1 MLNKKVVVVGD
12 ACIDIH
18 IKLSDYLN
26 EDSSKQ
32 MPYVACLGGTIANTA
47 LSIKR
52 LGVDV
57 SFLGSVGDDYAG
69 KQIITKLKENNIDTS
84 LTIVEKQLNTIN
96 VFALIDDLGE
106 RHLWGYPRENTAC
119 SYLNLEHIDLDAV
132 KNACW
137 LHSSGMTLLNDGSL
151 QESIVELFKLAYE
164 NNVPTSF
171 DFNTRVNDIKLL
183 NPKAVESIKKL
194 LPYVK
199 YLTGSYEEFMSFY
212 PSENIVDSVKYFA
225 SQGKVCVARNGKE
238 GYLCISSDNIIN
250 GKEFNIKVI
259 DSTGAGDNFDAGFI
273 VAMLENKSVEEAC
286 EYGNAVAAYKISNT
300 ELINRDNIDKF
311 VKEEKLNEKSNS

>member
-1 MLNKKVVVVGD
+1 MLNKKVIVVGD

-18 IKLSDYLN
+18 IKLSDFLN

-32 MPYVACLGGTIANTA
+32 MPYDACLGGTIANTA

-57 SFLGSVGDDYAG
+57 SFLGSVGNDYAG
-69 KQIITKLKENNIDTS
+69 KQILTKLKENNIDTS
-84 LTIVEKQLNTIN
+84 LVLVENDLNTIN
-96 VFALIDDLGE
+96 VFALIDEAGE

-119 SYLNLEHIDLDAV
+119 SYLNLEHINLDSI

-137 LHSSGMTLLNDGSL
+137 LHSSGMTLLNNGSI

-164 NNVPTSF
+164 NNIPTSF

-183 NPKAVESIKKL
+183 NPKAVEVINKL

-199 YLTGSYEEFMSFY
+199 YLTGSYEEFKSFF
-212 PSENIVDSVKYFA
+212 PCDDINGCLKHFSLQNKTCI
-225 SQGKVCVARNGKE
+225 ARNGKK
-238 GYLCISSDNIIN
+238 GYLCISDDKIIN
-250 GKEFNIKVI
+250 GKAFDVKVI
-259 DSTGAGDNFDAGFI
+259 DSTGAGDTFDAGFI
-273 VAMLENKSVEEAC
+273 VATLENKSIEEAC
-286 EYGNAVAAYKISNT
+286 EYGNAVAAYKISN
-300 ELINRDNIDKF
+300 EDIINHDNIEKF
-311 VKEEKLNEKSNS
+311 IKPLGNMSSD

>member
-32 MPYVACLGGTIANTA
+32 MPYVDCLGGTIANTA

-137 LHSSGMTLLNDGSL
+137 LHSSGMTLLNDGSI
-151 QESIVELFKLAYE
+151 QDSVVEIFKTAYE
-164 NNVPTSF
+164 NNIPTSF
-171 DFNTRVNDIKLL
+171 DFNTRVNDINNL
-183 NPKAVESIKKL
+183 NPKAVEAINKL

-199 YLTGSYEEFMSFY
+199 YLTGSYEEFKCFHS
-212 PSENIVDSVKYFA
+212 SDDVIDCVKYY
-225 SQGKVCVARNGKE
+225 SLQNKTCIARNGKE
-238 GYLCISSDNIIN
+238 GYLCISNDKIIN
-250 GKEFNIKVI
+250 GKAFDIEVI
-259 DSTGAGDNFDAGFI
+259 DSTGAGDNFDAGLI
-273 VAMLENKSVEEAC
+273 AGILEGKSIEDAC
-286 EYGNAVAAYKISNT
+286 EYANAVAAYKISH
-300 ELINRDNIDKF
+300 EDLIDKN
-311 VKEEKLNEKSNS
+311 KIEKFLQGEKK